1 MCVMEMTGLAI
12 LNAYLQSPAMMHYF
26 NRMKEELSSYGIG
39 LDLKT
44 NAEILAYMSGNG
56 SIEENIKEKY
66 SFVLY
71 LDKDL
76 YVSEMLTKSGI
87 KLFNSSESIRL
98 CDDKMLTH
106 IFLGNQGIR
115 MPKTI
120 SSPLNYMGKE
130 DFVFL
135 SDVMNLLSFPMI
147 AKENFGSL
155 GKGISLIN
163 NQEELYE
170 YERSHKSDA
179 HLYQEYIESSK
190 GHDYR
195 LILINGT
202 CVACMKRVND
212 NGDFRSN
219 VAQGGHGEITNIP
232 KSYIDLA
239 EKAAKLLK
247 LDVCGIDIL
256 DDEDGNPVLCEV
268 NSNAFFQEIE
278 KITGKNIAKL
288 YAEHIVAC
296 MK

>member
-1 MCVMEMTGLAI
+1 MTGLAI

-26 NRMKEELSSYGIG
+26 NRMKEELFKFGIN

-44 NAEILAYMSGNG
+44 NAEVLAYVASDG
-56 SIEENIKEKY
+56 SISRTIKDKY

-76 YVSEMLTKSGI
+76 YISEMLAQSGI
-87 KLFNSSESIRL
+87 KLFNSSEAIRL

-106 IFLGNQGIR
+106 IVLGNNGIR

-120 SSPLNYMGKE
+120 SSPLNYIGKE
-130 DFVFL
+130 EFNFL
-135 SDVMNLLSFPMI
+135 EDVVNLLSFPMI

-155 GKGISLIN
+155 GKGISLIQN
-163 NQEELYE
+163 KEELYE
-170 YERSHKSDA
+170 YERAHKNVA

-195 LILINGT
+195 LILINGA

-212 NGDFRSN
+212 SGDFRSN
-219 VAQGGHGEITNIP
+219 VAQGGHGEIVQVP
-232 KSYIDLA
+232 QAYVDLA
-239 EKAAKLLK
+239 EKAAKILK
-247 LDVCGIDIL
+247 LDVCGIDLL
-256 DDEDGNPVLCEV
+256 DDKDGDPVLCEV

-288 YAEHIVAC
+288 YAEHIVASL
-296 MK
+296 M

>member
-1 MCVMEMTGLAI
+1 MEMTGLAI
-12 LNAYLQSPAMMHYF
+12 LNAYLQSPAMLHYY
-26 NRMKEELSSYGIG
+26 NRMKEELSELNIG

-44 NAEILAYMSGNG
+44 NAEVLAYINEDG
-56 SIEENIKEKY
+56 SIFDEIKNKY

-76 YVSEMLTKSGI
+76 YISEMLAANGI
-87 KLFNSSESIRL
+87 KLFNSSEAIRL

-106 IFLGNQGIR
+106 IFLANSGIR

-120 SSPLNYMGKE
+120 SSPLNYMNK
-130 DFVFL
+130 DDPQFL
-135 SDVMNLLSFPMI
+135 KDVMKLLQFPLI

-155 GKGISLIN
+155 GKGISLISN
-163 NQEELYE
+163 VEELYQ
-170 YERSHKSDA
+170 YEHDHKQVA

-195 LILINGT
+195 LILINGKF
-202 CVACMKRVND
+202 VASMKRVNN

-219 VAQGGHGEITNIP
+219 VAQGGHGEEAKVPQT
-232 KSYIDLA
+232 YINMA
-239 EKAAKLLK
+239 EKAAKALK

-256 DDEDGNPVLCEV
+256 DDANGNPVLCEV

-278 KITGKNIAKL
+278 KITGENIAKQ
-288 YAEHIVAC
+288 YALHIASSLNE
-296 MK
+296 